1 MIKNTFNYE
10 SPEVKVMEIIAEGV
24 LCESNEAAG
33 YGSFEMYDKESW

>member
-24 LCESNEAAG
+24 LCESGLEG
-33 YGSFEMYDKESW
+33 SGSFNPYGEEELL

>member
-24 LCESNEAAG
+24 LCESGETTG
-33 YGSFEMYDKESW
+33 TGSFEMYDEINW